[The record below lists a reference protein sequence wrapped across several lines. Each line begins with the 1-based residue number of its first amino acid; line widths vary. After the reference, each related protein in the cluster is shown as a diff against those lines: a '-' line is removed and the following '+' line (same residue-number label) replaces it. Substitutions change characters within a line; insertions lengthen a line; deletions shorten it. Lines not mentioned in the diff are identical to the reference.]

1 MDDHELD
8 HGDPVGDNMVIVSVD
23 THVGPRVREDLRPYC
38 PTGHLDDLD
47 DFAGRVAELKEVVA
61 GVADF
66 LVKHPNFEGDDDD
79 RLEDPRTW
87 RPVRDREF

>member
-8 HGDPVGDNMVIVSVD
+8 REDPVGDNVVIVSVD
-23 THVGPRVREDLRPYC
+23 THVGPRVREDLLPYC
-38 PTGHLDDLD
+38 PSGHLDDLD

-66 LVKHPNFEGDDDD
+66 LVKHPNFSTAGHHDSEA
-79 RLEDPRTW
+79 RLADYDYDG
-87 RPVRDREF
+87 VAA